1 MLTSIASSTVPRW
14 SGKPC
19 EETEPCRSVKGAER
33 ITAMT
38 KSTPPGPAGLPLLG
52 SVFPWMR
59 DQPRFLLET
68 YQRYG
73 EVVRFEFLGFHGA
86 ILHGA
91 EANRYILIDAV
102 DNFLVGP
109 VIDRARARWIVGQGI
124 LFIDEPEHRQQRRL
138 ILPSMHRKRI
148 EVYQQVMREVTTQI
162 LDRWQLGV
170 AIDVASEMDD
180 LALIIEGRTLFSM
193 DLSGT
198 EHALSNAVT
207 VVTQTMNDAFR
218 IAFAQLPFDIPGIG
232 YGRSVRRAIALIRA
246 TLEVIIARH
255 EREGRDAG
263 DIVSMLVAARDEEGN
278 RLSATQIMDHL
289 LTLFVAGHE
298 TLANALT
305 WACYLLAQHPHVT
318 SRLLGELEAQLAG
331 QPPTT
336 PGDLERLPY
345 LEQVVKEV
353 LRIYPPAASL
363 SRIAREPFEWKG
375 YTFHAGDIIM
385 YSPYVSHHMP
395 QQFAES
401 GVFRPERFDP
411 EHGEKHPPGAYLRF
425 GAGPRTCLGAPF
437 AIMELKTVL
446 AILLRRYRLDVI
458 SDQRVG
464 AMVRTTLQPKYGLRM
479 RPQLQD
485 GHAERSPARVLGNE
499 LHFRLKELHRLVQC
513 TRL

>member
-1 MLTSIASSTVPRW
+1 
-14 SGKPC
+14 
-19 EETEPCRSVKGAER
+19 
-33 ITAMT
+33 MT
-38 KSTPPGPAGLPLLG
+38 KSMPPGPAGLPLLG
-52 SVFPWMR
+52 SVIPWLR

-73 EVVRFEFLGFHGA
+73 DVVRFQFLGFHGA

-91 EANRYILIDAV
+91 EANRYLLIDAV

-109 VIDRARARWIVGQGI
+109 VIDRAGARWIVGQGV

-148 EVYQQVMREVTTQI
+148 EGYQQVMCEVTTQI
-162 LDRWQLGV
+162 LDRWQPGV
-170 AIDVASEMDD
+170 EMDVASEMDN

-193 DLSGT
+193 DFSGT
-198 EHALSNAVT
+198 EHALSDAVT

-218 IAFAQLPFDIPGIG
+218 IAFAQLPFDVPGIG
-232 YGRSVRRAIALIRA
+232 YGGSVRRAIARIK
-246 TLEVIIARH
+246 TILEEIIARH
-255 EREGRDAG
+255 QLEEIDAG

-278 RLSATQIMDHL
+278 RLSTTQIMDHL

-318 SRLLGELEAQLAG
+318 SKLLSEMEVQLSGKA
-331 QPPTT
+331 PT

-363 SRIAREPFEWKG
+363 SRIVREPFEWKG
-375 YTFHAGDIIM
+375 YTFDSGDIVM
-385 YSPYVSHHMP
+385 YSPYVSHRMP
-395 QQFAES
+395 EQFSEP

-411 EHGEKHPPGAYLRF
+411 TVGERHPTGAFIPF

-437 AIMELKTVL
+437 AMMELKTVL
-446 AILLRRYRLDVI
+446 AMLVQRFRLDLI
-458 SDQRVG
+458 PNQRVE
-464 AMVRTTLQPKYGLRM
+464 ATVRTTLQPKYGLLM
-479 RPQLQD
+479 RPELQD
-485 GHAERSPARVLGNE
+485 GHAERSPARVLGNVVGAIPE
-499 LHFRLKELHRLVQC
+499 SR
-513 TRL
+513 